1 MADEFEVE
9 QATEGVIRI
18 RHAQEGHRYSFY
30 ISFDE
35 HGRRRFTAG
44 QVRADERAKRSAAA
58 FEIAAFRCA
67 KREARR
73 LGLLDESKPR
83 LDEGKAPD
91 HPSA

>member
-1 MADEFEVE
+1 MVDEFEVE

-18 RHAQEGHRYSFY
+18 RHSQEGHRYSFY

-35 HGRRRFTAG
+35 HGRRRFAAG

-83 LDEGKAPD
+83 LDEGEAPD
-91 HPSA
+91 RPRA